1 MIKGLVKPTVPK
13 GYRLPSDNERDKL
26 GQMSSEIDRLRG
38 MISATSGDQKKEF
51 IRMRRD
57 LNADMIDFMEKHK
70 IYYVPGGQMQKVKF
84 VESIVDEVKK
94 ELLLEGGPGSGN
106 FGHKGRPGMRGGS
119 LGSGASSGIFA
130 RVAGGG
136 GKGKD
141 YPVHT
146 GKPDDREGTLN
157 PGEKMGRV
165 KLVPIDAFVFSGW
178 PGTKRGLLD
187 QYKNDPTVKHF
198 EGQIRSGKPI
208 DVGIINKTDWTDR
221 TEGDGLHRAIAARNL
236 GFKFFPA
243 VEITNKRAIKETGGM
258 YLAKRMAHEILIEG
272 GPRSGFFG
280 HRGRPGHRGGSL
292 PVGRVA
298 PHGVGD
304 WAVRR
309 KVMVSAS
316 MSEKSNLYKALSL
329 VPDKHFKKSGIK
341 AITVMNSQKEVNK
354 LYFLRSGD
362 KSQKGFECDAF
373 YDHNSGEMVLSPRSS
388 QATIL
393 HEFAH
398 SIRGAGMWKK
408 KVWDSNASTGSV
420 SNYGKT
426 DMEEGFAEAY
436 AHHVLVGNFL
446 KSKAPGVAAVMKEF
460 FEK

>member
-1 MIKGLVKPTVPK
+1 MGKNQAAKFW
-13 GYRLPSDNERDKL
+13 DK
-26 GQMSSEIDRLRG
+26 D
-38 MISATSGDQKKEF
+38 SAEF
-51 IRMRRD
+51 HR
-57 LNADMIDFMEKHK
+57 
-70 IYYVPGGQMQKVKF
+70 
-84 VESIVDEVKK
+84 
-94 ELLLEGGPGSGN
+94 ELLDIEDAILDGLDQLPKRFKEKRRIVSEVLEKVRGELFFEGGPGSGN
-106 FGHKGRPGMRGGS
+106 FGHK
-119 LGSGASSGIFA
+119 
-130 RVAGGG
+130 
-136 GKGKD
+136 
-141 YPVHT
+141 
-146 GKPDDREGTLN
+146 
-157 PGEKMGRV
+157 
-165 KLVPIDAFVFSGW
+165 
-178 PGTKRGLLD
+178 
-187 QYKNDPTVKHF
+187 
-198 EGQIRSGKPI
+198 
-208 DVGIINKTDWTDR
+208 
-221 TEGDGLHRAIAARNL
+221 
-236 GFKFFPA
+236 
-243 VEITNKRAIKETGGM
+243 
-258 YLAKRMAHEILIEG
+258 
-272 GPRSGFFG
+272 
-280 HRGRPGHRGGSL
+280 GRPGHRGGSL